1 MNFSEIVP
9 YQIATYSHSGEYLAI
24 SNNKNL
30 YVSISLKYA
39 SYGSDNDFALSF

>member
-9 YQIATYSHSGEYLAI
+9 YQLATYSHSGEYLAI

-30 YVSISLKYA
+30 YVSPTLIT
-39 SYGSDNDFALSF
+39 SDNVLKF